1 MKMDSLVRRTELENG
16 IRIVTERMPF
26 VRSVSIGVWVKAG
39 TIDETTSNNGISHFL
54 EHLLFKG
61 TTSKSAMEIASS
73 LESLGGSLNGSTG
86 KEFSV
91 YSAQVLDENTDVA
104 IDVLSDLIQ
113 NPRFDEKDIELEKN
127 VVIAEINHAQEDPEE
142 LLMDLFY
149 QKMFPDHPLGYFIYG
164 SKENV
169 QSFSRDDLALYR
181 ESLYTSNHLIFAA
194 AGNIDHETFVDL
206 VSGNISTVS
215 SHPSKNHRIHDLPKQ
230 ERGLCDVQVNGFQQ
244 AHICLGVRT
253 FGFNDERKYP
263 MALMDVLLGGG
274 MSSRLFQN
282 IREKYGFAYSVYSF
296 TDLLKYAG
304 VWGTYMAC
312 AEDKAEE
319 AIELLRSELLSLA
332 KHGVAKDELDRVKS
346 QVKGNIL
353 LGLESSAR
361 RMRKIGD
368 NEYYSSPHL
377 TLNEVLTKIMNV
389 KSDEIT
395 DLAQQYFDDSQF
407 CTIVLKPNQPKQS
420 QY

>member
-26 VRSVSIGVWVKAG
+26 VRSVSIGVWIEAG

-61 TTSKSAMEIASS
+61 TKTKSAMEIASS
-73 LESLGGSLNGSTG
+73 LESLGGSINGSTG

-91 YSAQVLDENTDVA
+91 YSAQVLDENKDIA

-113 NPRFDEKDIELEKN
+113 NPRFDKNDIALEKN

-169 QSFSRDDLALYR
+169 QSFSRNDLANYR
-181 ESLYTSNHLIFAA
+181 ESFYTPNHLIFAA
-194 AGNIDHETFVDL
+194 AGNVDHQEFVDL
-206 VSGNISTVS
+206 VLRNISPMS
-215 SHPSKNHRIHDLPKQ
+215 NHSPGNRNSDLPEPAK
-230 ERGLCDVQVNGFQQ
+230 GLYNIQVNGFQQ

-282 IREKYGFAYSVYSF
+282 IREKYGFAYAVYSF
-296 TDLLKYAG
+296 TDLLKDAG

-312 AEDKAEE
+312 SEDKADD
-319 AIELLRSELLSLA
+319 AIELLRKELLKLA
-332 KHGVAKDELDRVKS
+332 NHGVSEDELDRVKS

-361 RMRKIGD
+361 RMRKIGE
-368 NEYYSSPHL
+368 NEYYASPHL
-377 TLNEVLTKIMNV
+377 TLTEVLTKIMNV

-395 DLAQQYFDDSQF
+395 TLAQQYFDDSQF
-407 CTIVLKPNQPKQS
+407 CTIVLKPI
-420 QY
+420 

>member
-1 MKMDSLVRRTELENG
+1 MSMDSIVRRTELQNG

-26 VRSVSIGVWVKAG
+26 VRSVSIGVWVEAG
-39 TIDETTSNNGISHFL
+39 TIDETIENNGISHFL
-54 EHLLFKG
+54 EHILFKG

-73 LESLGGSLNGSTG
+73 LESLGGGINGSTG
-86 KEFSV
+86 KEFTI
-91 YSAQVLDENTDVA
+91 YTAQVLDENVDIA

-113 NPRFDEKDIELEKN
+113 HPLFDKTDMELEKS

-149 QKMFPDHPLGYFIYG
+149 QKIFPEHPLGYFIYG

-169 QSFSRDDLALYR
+169 QSFTQDDLIRYR
-181 ESLYTSNHLIFAA
+181 QNLYTSNHFIFSA
-194 AGNIDHETFVDL
+194 AGNIEHEEFVDL
-206 VSGNISTVS
+206 VARHISPTS
-215 SHPSKNHRIHDLPKQ
+215 LYSNNHRKSELPDSVKGMADFQ
-230 ERGLCDVQVNGFQQ
+230 INGFQQ
-244 AHICLGVRT
+244 AHICLGGRT

-263 MALMDVLLGGG
+263 LALMDVLLGGG

-296 TDLLKYAG
+296 TDLMKNTG

-312 AEDKAEE
+312 AEDKADD
-319 AIELLRSELLSLA
+319 ALELLRSELLKLA
-332 KHGVAKDELDRVKS
+332 NYGVSNKELDRVKS

-361 RMRKIGD
+361 RMRKIGE
-368 NEYYSSPHL
+368 NEYYTSPHL
-377 TLNEVLTKIMNV
+377 TLKEVLTKIMNV
-389 KSDEIT
+389 KPNEIKS
-395 DLAQQYFDDSQF
+395 LAQQYFDDSQY
-407 CTIVLKPNQPKQS
+407 CTIVLKPNQPNQS
-420 QY
+420 